1 MDLDVKNIC
10 KSYGP
15 VKALNDLSLTIPAGS
30 LTCFLGPSGCGKTT
44 LLRVIAGL
52 EMPDSGHIMLG
63 PDDLSDTPPSERN
76 FGVVFQS
83 YSLFPNL
90 TALRNVQYGL
100 ECRGWSRARCRERAF
115 EMLDLVHLRDQADKL
130 PEQMSGGQQQRI
142 AIARALA
149 PKPSLLLLDEPLSA
163 LDAKV
168 RAELRGEIRSIQQK
182 FGITTVMVTHD
193 QNEALEM
200 ADQIV
205 VLRNGEI
212 EQVGTPRDLYARPL
226 TRFVAD
232 FIGAINL
239 LPVST
244 GTDENPQY
252 GSQTLV
258 MAGALDGAT
267 TLGLRPEAITLTD
280 DGAGAEN
287 ALACTVRATRFM
299 GNLQHIE
306 VTPDCAPDHL
316 LNVEMNGLAPTPKTG
331 APVIA
336 SFRADALQVLR

>member
-1 MDLDVKNIC
+1 MDLDVKNIS
-10 KSYGP
+10 KSYGR
-15 VKALNDLSLTIPAGS
+15 VTALNDLSLTIPAGS

-52 EMPDSGHIMLG
+52 ETPERGQIMLG
-63 PDDLSDTPPSERN
+63 DDDLSDTAPSDRN

-100 ECRGWSRARCRERAF
+100 ECRGWGRTRRRERAE
-115 EMLDLVHLRDQADKL
+115 EMLDLVHLRDQANKL

-149 PKPSLLLLDEPLSA
+149 PEPSLLLLDEPLSA

-168 RAELRGEIRSIQQK
+168 RAELRSEIRSIQQK
-182 FGITTVMVTHD
+182 FGITTIMVTHD

-205 VLRNGEI
+205 VLREGQI
-212 EQVGTPRDLYARPL
+212 EQVGAPRDLYTHPE

-239 LPVST
+239 LNVTSDAQGKAQLGTHSLAMT
-244 GTDENPQY
+244 GKLN
-252 GSQTLV
+252 
-258 MAGALDGAT
+258 GAT
-267 TLGLRPEAITLTD
+267 TLGLRPEAITLSQQPI
-280 DGAGAEN
+280 GAANELSGVV
-287 ALACTVRATRFM
+287 TQTRFM

-306 VTPDCAPDHL
+306 IQPDCAPEQRL
-316 LNVEMNGLAPTPKTG
+316 QIEMNGLATTPASG
-331 APVIA
+331 ARVVA
-336 SFRADALQVLR
+336 SFPADALMVLR

>member
-1 MDLDVKNIC
+1 MDLDVRNIT
-10 KSYGP
+10 KLYGP
-15 VKALNDLSLTIPAGS
+15 VRALEDLSLTIPSGS

-52 EMPDSGHIMLG
+52 EMPDAGRIMLG
-63 PDDLSDTPPSERN
+63 PDDLSGTPPAKRN

-100 ECRGWSRARCRERAF
+100 ECRGWARARRRARAL

-130 PEQMSGGQQQRI
+130 PEQMSGGQQQRV

-149 PKPSLLLLDEPLSA
+149 PEPSLLLLDEPLSA

-168 RAELRGEIRSIQQK
+168 RAGLRGEIRGIQQR
-182 FGITTVMVTHD
+182 FGITTIMVTHD

-200 ADQIV
+200 ADRIAL
-205 VLRNGEI
+205 LRDGEI
-212 EQVGTPRDLYARPL
+212 EQVGTPREIYAQPK

-239 LPVST
+239 LPVSE
-244 GTDENPQY
+244 GPEGLAQY
-252 GSQTLV
+252 GS
-258 MAGALDGAT
+258 AALKVSGPLNGAT
-267 TLGLRPEAITLTD
+267 TLGLRPEAISL
-280 DGAGAEN
+280 GGNGGVEN
-287 ALACTVRATRFM
+287 ALPCTVAGARFM
-299 GNLQHIE
+299 GNLQQIDL
-306 VTPDCAPDHL
+306 VPDCAPGQI
-316 LNVEMNGLAPTPKTG
+316 LNVEMNGLAETPETG
-331 APVIA
+331 AHVTARFPA
-336 SFRADALQVLR
+336 NALQVLR